1 MRNKTYLLL
10 VFVLLAL
17 GAMSVLFVSACGG
30 TTTTTAAAATTTAM
44 QETTT
49 TAAGAT
55 TTAAGAT
62 TTAAAATGDD
72 IVIGAINSITGS
84 NVLTGQDE
92 KWAQEKAVADINAKG
107 GVKLNDGLMHKLVL
121 KYADDKSDPTAG
133 AAAMEQLIK
142 VDGLKLILSSNITP
156 VNQAAATVAEKYGV
170 YFDITSSWI
179 DLASPDGS
187 FAGFI
192 GGMDLK
198 WSTDFFE
205 AAGTSSN
212 NALGALKAMNPADLP
227 TKFAVMT
234 DNSPDGTGF
243 GNANEAALK
252 AAGYNVVTY
261 EQFSATGTPDFSSI
275 ILKFKQLGVDGM
287 VTLIDPA
294 GGITFLKQ
302 MKQNDWSPKFIFG
315 YKGFWPSDFANTL
328 GADADYVGHDG
339 FWSESFPYPY
349 CKELGAAYTADHNG
363 DTSNSVGL
371 YYAAVQILA
380 TALERAGTAEPGAV
394 RDQVFGGT
402 FQGTTMG
409 DITFGSYDPSAPGI
423 AHIPFVADQ
432 WQPAEGSTTPKRV
445 VIFPQEFNQGPME
458 TFVPWNQR

>member
-1 MRNKTYLLL
+1 VRDKK
-10 VFVLLAL
+10 LLAL
-17 GAMSVLFVSACGG
+17 ILVVAVGLMSVLFLSACGG
-30 TTTTTAAAATTTAM
+30 E
-44 QETTT
+44 ETTT
-49 TAAGAT
+49 TAAPTET
-55 TTAAGAT
+55 TMAPTETTMAPTETTMAPTETTMAAEM
-62 TTAAAATGDD
+62 GDD
-72 IVIGAINSITGS
+72 IMVGAINSLTGS

-107 GVKLNDGLMHKLVL
+107 GILLDDGKMHNIVL

-142 VDGLKLILSSNITP
+142 VDGLKLILSGNITP

-179 DLASPDGS
+179 DTADPSIDFP
-187 FAGFI
+187 GFI
-192 GGMDLK
+192 GGMNLE
-198 WSTDFFE
+198 WSSDFFE
-205 AAGTSSN
+205 GALTAAN
-212 NALGALKAMNPADLP
+212 NVLGAIAAMDPADIP
-227 TKFAVMT
+227 QNFAVMT
-234 DNSPDGTGF
+234 DNTPDGTGF
-243 GNANEAALK
+243 GNATEAALN

-275 ILKFKQLGVDGM
+275 ILKFKELGVDGM

-294 GGITFLKQ
+294 GGITFVKQ

-328 GADADYVGHDG
+328 GPDADWIGHDG
-339 FWSESFPYPY
+339 FWSETFPYPY
-349 CKELGAAYTADHNG
+349 CAELGAAYTADFDG

-380 TALERAGTAEPGAV
+380 MALERAGTAEPGAV
-394 RDQVFGGT
+394 RDQVFNGT
-402 FQGTTMG
+402 FEGTTMG
-409 DITFGSYDPSAPGI
+409 DITFGTYYENAPGI

-432 WQPAEGSTTPKRV
+432 WQPAEGSDVPQRA
-445 VIFPQEFNQGPME
+445 VIFPTEFATSPME
-458 TFVPWNQR
+458 VFIPWDQR